1 MNVLIREASDGDAA
15 AIELLTMVA
24 FMRDEHSRHDEQHV
38 IAALRNGGALALSL
52 VADHDGYVVGHLAV
66 SPVSLSDDSPGW
78 YALGPLAIGPG
89 HQRQGLGTRLVQAA
103 LGSLRERGAAG
114 CLALGEP
121 AFFRRLGFAVEPGLV
136 LPGVPAS
143 ELQALAFGDRL
154 LPRPMLP
161 ITRPSGWGE
170 SSRWRPLG
178 MIHARPCV
186 RCQFARPHL
195 SSL

>member
-15 AIELLTMVA
+15 AIELLAMVA

-38 IAALRNGGALALSL
+38 IAALRNDGALALSL

-154 LPRPMLP
+154 LPLADVAYHPAF
-161 ITRPSGWGE
+161 G
-170 SSRWRPLG
+170 LG
-178 MIHARPCV
+178 
-186 RCQFARPHL
+186 
-195 SSL
+195 

>member
-121 AFFRRLGFAVEPGLV
+121 AFSGVWALRWNRGWCCLACRRPSCRRWRSATVCC
-136 LPGVPAS
+136 
-143 ELQALAFGDRL
+143 RW
-154 LPRPMLP
+154 PMLP